1 MNSFFSTCSNKCIW
15 KRTWNASV
23 VQHSV
28 VLVTK
33 RMESALEVPS
43 RKHLSQSCNSSRG
56 THPLLPTKDAR
67 TAAYSCR
74 TNKSQIYFFACRG
87 SKFFITST
95 SNKKLTCSVIKYN
108 IHWLNLYWIAN
119 VENERVMKQNSQ
131 HELFVPTI
139 VYYSLET
146 HKLMNTRS
154 QWTCKYYI
162 SPCIAK
168 CQWQMKWS
176 KTL

>member
-1 MNSFFSTCSNKCIW
+1 MQEYLSLHLKVIVPSVTPVKWTWFMLLCFSPPVPISAFG
-15 KRTWNASV
+15 KRTCNASV

-33 RMESALEVPS
+33 CMESALEVPS

-56 THPLLPTKDAR
+56 THPLLSTKDAR

-95 SNKKLTCSVIKYN
+95 SNKKLSCSVIKYN

-119 VENERVMKQNSQ
+119 VDNEKGN
-131 HELFVPTI
+131 
-139 VYYSLET
+139 ET
-146 HKLMNTRS
+146 K
-154 QWTCKYYI
+154 
-162 SPCIAK
+162 
-168 CQWQMKWS
+168 
-176 KTL
+176 

>member
-1 MNSFFSTCSNKCIW
+1 MQEYLSLHLKVIVPSVTPVKWTWFMLLFSLSTYFNKCIW
-15 KRTWNASV
+15 KRTCNASL

-33 RMESALEVPS
+33 CMESALEVPS

-56 THPLLPTKDAR
+56 THPLLSTKDAR
-67 TAAYSCR
+67 TPAHSCR

-95 SNKKLTCSVIKYN
+95 SNKKLSCSVIN

-119 VENERVMKQNSQ
+119 VENEKGN
-131 HELFVPTI
+131 
-139 VYYSLET
+139 ET
-146 HKLMNTRS
+146 K
-154 QWTCKYYI
+154 
-162 SPCIAK
+162 
-168 CQWQMKWS
+168 
-176 KTL
+176 